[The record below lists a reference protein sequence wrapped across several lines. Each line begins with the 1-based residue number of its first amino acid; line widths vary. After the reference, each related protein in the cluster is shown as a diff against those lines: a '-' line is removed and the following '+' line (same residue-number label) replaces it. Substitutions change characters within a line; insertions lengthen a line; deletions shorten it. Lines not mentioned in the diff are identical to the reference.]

1 MPPHLRRTL
10 LCCSSTLILAAAL
23 DGTAHAQSAGTNTLP
38 EIAVTASPIVARR
51 PAARPQRPATAAP
64 AAPAPAVPAPT
75 DDTPNLIDQSF
86 SAVTSMTAEQIQREN
101 GGGLG
106 NGGALGNLLFD
117 KPGITGSTF
126 SAASSR
132 PVIRGLDNFRVR
144 VQENGTSAL
153 DVSDLGEDHAV
164 PIDTLSADKVE
175 VVRGPATLRYGSQ
188 AIGGVVS
195 IDNNRIPMPWTPEGI
210 SGRASG
216 AFSSVDRGGEGSFAI
231 NGRGENAAIHLDTFG
246 RSTSDYNI
254 PGGVQANSASRIA
267 GGAVGGSYFFD
278 QGYFGVALTNTSAL
292 YHIPGTESAETNTR
306 IDMQQTKLLG
316 KGEFRPD
323 SAIIDAVRL
332 WFGATEYRHF
342 EKAIGEDGSD
352 GVQATFR
359 NREQEARLE
368 TQFKPID
375 TALGALTIAPGI
387 QFNHQKLGTEGEA
400 GSLLAPSETTAGAFY
415 VFNELQMTPTFKLQA
430 AARVDHAHVQGTAA
444 TFPAD
449 LDGPSGEPVEFGAKR
464 DFTPLSASLGALKA
478 LPYGL
483 VAGLSAQ
490 YVERA
495 PRAIE
500 LFAKGPHDASGTF
513 EIGNPNL
520 TKEAAS
526 SVEAS
531 LRKVEGRW
539 RFDATVYYTRYHNFI
554 YRQETGLRCDDDF
567 ESCGS
572 GGGDELRQVVYAQR
586 NARFWG
592 AELATQLDLTKIG
605 ELTLGV
611 DGQYDFVDARFSDG
625 SFVPRIP
632 PHRLGGGVYLK
643 NSAWY
648 ARVGLLHA
656 FAQNNLALNE
666 TPTKGYNLLKAELA
680 YTMKAPPNTLGIKE
694 TRLGIVGTNLLNDE
708 VRNHVSFRKDE
719 VLLPGRSVRLFASTT
734 F

>member
-1 MPPHLRRTL
+1 MPSHLRRAL
-10 LCCSSTLILAAAL
+10 LCCGSTLILAAYL
-23 DGTAHAQSAGTNTLP
+23 DGTAHAQTATTTLP
-38 EIAVTASPIVARR
+38 EISVTASPIVTRR
-51 PAARPQRPATAAP
+51 PRPAPAQPAAAAP
-64 AAPAPAVPAPT
+64 AQPAPAPVDEGT
-75 DDTPNLIDQSF
+75 NLIDQSF
-86 SAVTSMTAEQIQREN
+86 SAVTSMTTEQIQREN
-101 GGGLG
+101 GGALG
-106 NGGALGNLLFD
+106 NGGSLGNLLFD
-117 KPGITGSTF
+117 KPGITASTF
-126 SAASSR
+126 SPGSSR

-144 VQENGTSAL
+144 VQENGTSSL
-153 DVSDLGEDHAV
+153 DVSELGEDHAV

-195 IDNNRIPMPWTPEGI
+195 IDNNRIPMPWTAEGV
-210 SGRASG
+210 SGRIGG
-216 AFSSVDRGGEGSFAI
+216 AFSSVDRGGEGSAAI
-231 NGRGENAAIHLDTFG
+231 NARGQNAAIHLDAFG
-246 RSTSDYNI
+246 RSSSDYRI
-254 PGGVQANSASRIA
+254 PGGVQANSAARAA

-278 QGYFGVALTNTSAL
+278 QGYFGMALTNTTAL
-292 YHIPGTESAETNTR
+292 YHIPGTESAATNTR
-306 IDMQQTKLLG
+306 IDMEQTKLLG

-323 SAIIDAVRL
+323 SAVVDAVRL
-332 WFGATEYRHF
+332 WFGATDYRHF
-342 EKAIGEDGSD
+342 EKGIGEDGTD

-359 NREQEARLE
+359 NREQEARVE
-368 TQFKPID
+368 TQLKPID

-415 VFNELQMTPTFKLQA
+415 VFNELQMSPTFKLQA
-430 AARVDHAHVQGTAA
+430 AGRVDRSHVEGTAA
-444 TFPAD
+444 TFPTG
-449 LDGPSGEPVEFGAKR
+449 LDGASGDPLEFGAR
-464 DFTPLSASLGALKA
+464 RNFTPLSASLGALKA

-513 EIGNPNL
+513 EIGDPNL
-520 TKEAAS
+520 KKEAAS

-531 LRKVEGRW
+531 LRKIEGRW
-539 RFDATVYYTRYHNFI
+539 RFDATVYYTRYSNFI

-567 ESCGS
+567 ASCGS
-572 GGGDELRQVVYAQR
+572 GGGTELRQVVYAQR
-586 NARFWG
+586 DARFWG
-592 AELATQLDLTKIG
+592 AELGTQLDLTQVG
-605 ELTLGV
+605 TLTLGV
-611 DGQYDFVDARFSDG
+611 DGQYDFVDARFTDG
-625 SFVPRIP
+625 SYVPRIP

-680 YTMKAPPNTLGIKE
+680 YTMKAPTNTLGIKE
-694 TRLGIVGTNLLNDE
+694 TRVGIVGTNLLDE
-708 VRNHVSFRKDE
+708 AARNHVSFRKDV
-719 VLLPGRSVRLFASTT
+719 VLLPGRSVRVFATAT